1 MSIRYDNE
9 VFMKLRI
16 TNSLIIPTLIC
27 LQACGGSSGGSQS
40 TPGTSSNGT
49 KVLGAANQAACES
62 AANND
67 ATACFVIEQDSTQAK
82 MYGVIASNSPSI
94 VNQLIA
100 HTPKITEIL
109 MINVPGSMD
118 DEANIPAALAVRNA
132 GINTRINSNGH
143 IASGGTDFFLAGVIR
158 TVENGAQ
165 IGVHSWSTGDGT
177 EGAQVPENDPQHQL
191 YINYYQQ
198 IGLADPSGFY
208 WFTLRAAPSS
218 GIHYMTADEIT
229 QYGISTPVLQ
239 KVKSSE
245 KVIAINNESFIAES
259 KIILEQTDSAYVTG
273 DALNNIFVPGSGVS
287 HINGGE
293 GEDSVIFKGRSDEYS
308 VYSIGDETIITDS
321 FYERNGVVTISNI
334 ENIVFEGEQKQ

>member
-9 VFMKLRI
+9 VIMKLRI
-16 TNSLIIPTLIC
+16 SNSLIIPTLIC
-27 LQACGGSSGGSQS
+27 LQACGGSSGSQS
-40 TPGTSSNGT
+40 TPNTSSDGT

-67 ATACFVIEQDSTQAK
+67 ATACFVIDQNSTQAK
-82 MYGVIASNSPSI
+82 MYGVIASNSPSV

-109 MINVPGSMD
+109 MVNVPGSMD

-132 GINTRINSNGH
+132 GINTRINSNGL

-158 TVENGAQ
+158 TVENGAR

-198 IGLADPSGFY
+198 IGLSAPSGFY

-229 QYGISTPVLQ
+229 QYGISTPVIQ
-239 KVKSSE
+239 KVKASE
-245 KVIAINNESFIAES
+245 KVITINNENIIAES
-259 KIILEQTDSAYVTG
+259 TIMLEQTDSVYITG
-273 DALNNIFVPGSGVS
+273 DSLNNRFVAGTGVS

-293 GEDSVIFKGRSDEYS
+293 GEDSVLFEGRPEEYS
-308 VYSIGDETIITDS
+308 VYLIGDETIITDS
-321 FYERNGVVTISNI
+321 FYERNGVVTILNI
-334 ENIVFEGEQKQ
+334 ENIVFEGKRKH